1 MFSKHQTTLAMD
13 IMLIDP
19 IIEKSKVVFNGL
31 TFHIYRVRKEGRGGK
46 ELHYKP
52 EISDL
57 GSAKRSKISTLPLN
71 HNIYAS
77 ITKTVYLN
85 KLLIVRLVYW
95 KNQNSGHSHISN

>member
-1 MFSKHQTTLAMD
+1 MD
-13 IMLIDP
+13 
-19 IIEKSKVVFNGL
+19 S
-31 TFHIYRVRKEGRGGK
+31 HSIYTESGKKEGVSK

-57 GSAKRSKISTLPLN
+57 GSAKRSEISTLPLN
-71 HNIYAS
+71 QNIYAS

-95 KNQNSGHSHISN
+95 KNQNSRHSPISD